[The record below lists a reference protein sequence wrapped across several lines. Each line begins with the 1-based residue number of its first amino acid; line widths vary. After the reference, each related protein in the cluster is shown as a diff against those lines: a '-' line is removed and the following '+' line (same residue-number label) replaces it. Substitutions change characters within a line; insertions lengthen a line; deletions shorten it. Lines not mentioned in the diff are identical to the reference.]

1 MPENDSFREKIIEEP
16 DSTLEV
22 TETTI
27 DEPKEASDTV
37 NQTTPE
43 DKPMDEEGDKIR
55 DLTIWEGE
63 NNKKF
68 VNEYFDTHN
77 IYNEFEWKMLLSK
90 VDKFVKSEIE
100 TKELANTIDN
110 YRDIVQN
117 LENVI
122 QSNKLNLSKRLNKIV
137 GYINITKKLYKDKE
151 LEKKYLSP

>member
-16 DSTLEV
+16 DSALEV

-77 IYNEFEWKMLLSK
+77 IYNEFEWKTLLSK